1 MVKII
6 KDLVID
12 LGSIAY
18 AGEQR
23 SFSVTGDDGA
33 IFSLEI
39 KNEDDHYYNFKT
51 QEFTSTYKKLKNKKI
66 QNGIFTS
73 SINFPTVSDDDHY
86 DIFLYAEPIFDTV
99 QADYEEVRFG
109 DGTVD
114 INSSKGSKSN
124 LLQKILY
131 QFADTTITLSAIAPS
146 TSRGT
151 TDFTGFSVT
160 TDTFTVGRGKTIG
173 KSSFSVVAQAAATKA
188 FQVARQPTEN
198 DLTAFTSVVFGDAVP
213 IFREDAFTGFTAR
226 NTDTVDG
233 ATTDDTVKIVMDSNV
248 SSKMAV
254 GDKITG
260 TATTDTIDGAV
271 TSGVKVVMDNNVAT
285 KMAIGDRIT
294 GTGIPSS
301 SVVTVAVLNPDGDNV
316 KEFSMSE
323 AVALGDGV
331 TLTFSSEL
339 NRRNV
344 TVVALNPDGDNV
356 KEFSMS
362 QAVDLFDGMTLTFT
376 PPYRRRFNVAAASSI
391 HKLAEG
397 MIYVDSDF
405 PTIDTVSISSFEDKT
420 TYTTEVHNEDGTIT
434 EVENETIHVSLP
446 GIDPAGNKPT
456 IANGVVTKQLGN
468 ITFSDQ
474 VINDVDD
481 TNTKYFYAYGPGA
494 IKTVNNSVIKL
505 SNLKAVITKPTT
517 TTTAAV
523 SNSATIPVA
532 DREGTI
538 QNVSTV
544 SGIGIAPG
552 AVDPTVTSTTADGAG
567 NWTLGV
573 AQTLE
578 SGVTLTVENTSR
590 IVTITGDIEFV
601 NVEDANFTL
610 YFDLEKFLIAS

>member
-131 QFADTTITLSAIAPS
+131 QLSDTTITLSALAPS
-146 TSRGT
+146 TLRGT
-151 TDFTGFSVT
+151 TNFTGFGVT

-198 DLTAFTSVVFGDAVP
+198 DLTAFTTVVFGDAVP

-233 ATTDDTVKIVMDSNV
+233 AI
-248 SSKMAV
+248 
-254 GDKITG
+254 
-260 TATTDTIDGAV
+260 

-376 PPYRRRFNVAAASSI
+376 APHRRRFNVAAASSI

-481 TNTKYFYAYGPGA
+481 TNNKYFYAYGPDA